1 MTTEVLTA
9 VITVLIPAIAV
20 PIVGFVIWFIK
31 SRVEKQTKILD
42 DKRALQIH
50 RLEIQLN
57 DFLWPLFF
65 RIQRHKQLIS
75 RFLAIQAGRVSD
87 STQSTNQEDKVPSK
101 NGSSENSSD
110 PKKAPLSMDD
120 SQIMGYFDD
129 YDESQIIIDHD
140 VNASTEHPYLSDE
153 DIETALNPVVAPP
166 TTVPTT
172 APMTVDAPSEAQP
185 ASSVIPEPK
194 EDVTHRE
201 ELLTALRRVKE
212 YLHIQDAIDQ
222 HIRGNL
228 GKMRNIIYSKITIME
243 LNPVGQLAKE
253 IYRLDKF
260 ITLYESFRVSGDKT
274 SIPSEIHRAAYPPD
288 LEQMIKDLL
297 NQKQRTY
304 AYLIGLRVA

>member
-110 PKKAPLSMDD
+110 PKKVAFSMDD

-129 YDESQIIIDHD
+129 YDESQIIVDRD
-140 VNASTEHPYLSDE
+140 LNASTDHPYLSDE
-153 DIETALNPVVAPP
+153 DIETALNPVAPS

-172 APMTVDAPSEAQP
+172 VNTPSEAHP
-185 ASSVIPEPK
+185 VPSVIPEPK
-194 EDVTHRE
+194 EDVTNRE

-228 GKMRNIIYSKITIME
+228 GKMRNIIYSKITVME

-274 SIPSEIHRAAYPPD
+274 SIPSEIHRAAYPSD
-288 LEQMIKDLL
+288 LEQMIKGLL

-304 AYLIGLRVA
+304 DYLIGLRVA